1 MRKIQRSN
9 IERNKLIEE
18 GKGICIDETIKQNE
32 RINANFKS
40 QV

>member
-9 IERNKLIEE
+9 IERNELIEE
-18 GKGICIDETIKQNE
+18 VKGICIDETIKQNE
-32 RINANFKS
+32 RINTNFKS